1 MATCADCAAR
11 EHQTG
16 ERAVDNSAW
25 DGPAAMS
32 RCANSDTPASCY
44 GSICAGRK
52 SGDPALQSSWA
63 LPHHKTA
70 GGPPNAAGVRNS
82 LSRLPQTQGLTN
94 AAAARSHLQAHLA
107 SINAGSNSADP
118 PRDDLFRSMELELR
132 EDGQG
137 MPTLFGYF
145 ALFNR
150 WNEINSFFEG
160 RFLERN
166 HSKSMDR
173 TFATERDAMRV
184 LFQHGRDPMAGD
196 KPLGPLDV
204 LEAQR
209 KGAYYEVPLLDT
221 QYVRELLP
229 GLRASLYGA
238 SYRFQVREE
247 SWNKKPDRSDFNPEG
262 LPERTILDQ
271 SVLELGPVTFPAEQ
285 DTTAGV
291 RSLTDRFLGLDD
303 HDFTGRGD
311 QRMAPGGDHADPSGH
326 DEAAIQQALHARDRA
341 WQLRRRILH
350 VQ

>member
-1 MATCADCAAR
+1 VIMGACANCDQR

-52 SGDPALQSSWA
+52 AGDPSLQASWA

-70 GGPPNAAGVRNS
+70 GDPPNAAGVRNS

-94 AAAARSHLQAHLA
+94 AAAARRHLEAHLA
-107 SINAGSNSADP
+107 SINAGSASADP
-118 PRDDLFRSMELELR
+118 PTDSLYRSMELELR

-166 HSKSMDR
+166 HPKSMDR
-173 TFATERDAMRV
+173 TFVSERDAMRV

-229 GLRASLYGA
+229 GLRAGLYGA

-247 SWNKKPDRSDFNPEG
+247 SWNKKPDRSDYNPEG

-285 DTTAGV
+285 DTTAGI
-291 RSLTDRFLGLDD
+291 RSLTDRFLGLE
-303 HDFTGRGD
+303 DFTGRGD
-311 QRMAPGGDHADPSGH
+311 QRMAPGGDPADPSGN
-326 DEAAIQQALHARDRA
+326 DEAAIHEALHTRDRA
-341 WQLRRRILH
+341 WQLRRHLNA
-350 VQ
+350 

>member
-11 EHQTG
+11 AHQTG
-16 ERAVDNSAW
+16 ERAVDNTAW

-44 GSICAGRK
+44 GSICAGK
-52 SGDPALQSSWA
+52 KAGDSSLQSSWA
-63 LPHHKTA
+63 LPHHKNA
-70 GGPPNAAGVRNS
+70 GGPP
-82 LSRLPQTQGLTN
+82 N

-107 SINAGSNSADP
+107 SINAGSASADP
-118 PRDDLFRSMELELR
+118 PTDSLYRSMELELR

-184 LFQHGRDPMAGD
+184 LFQHGRDPMAAD
-196 KPLGPLDV
+196 KPLGPLAT

-229 GLRASLYGA
+229 GLRAGLYGA

-247 SWNKKPDRSDFNPEG
+247 SWNKKPDRSDFNPDG

-291 RSLTDRFLGLDD
+291 RSLTDRFLGFE
-303 HDFTGRGD
+303 DFTGRGD

-326 DEAAIQQALHARDRA
+326 DETAIQEALHARDRT
-341 WQLRRRILH
+341 WRLRRTLH
-350 VQ
+350 VH